1 MKTILVA
8 KVNLLHITI
17 VSKINSGVKKNL
29 LNSLVKQ
36 MVRHY
41 LEFIQSKERKKIFSC
56 SLPKLMFCHV
66 FYCWKTD
73 LYVHKELQVTFFPR
87 NKCELDHQT
96 AYSREK
102 SKVEP
107 HQYLFQEM
115 SISDLLPERRLNS
128 TYILQ

>member
-41 LEFIQSKERKKIFSC
+41 LEFIQSKERKKKIFLLTTEVGVLSC
-56 SLPKLMFCHV
+56 
-66 FYCWKTD
+66 
-73 LYVHKELQVTFFPR
+73 
-87 NKCELDHQT
+87 
-96 AYSREK
+96 A
-102 SKVEP
+102 
-107 HQYLFQEM
+107 
-115 SISDLLPERRLNS
+115 LLLEN
-128 TYILQ
+128 

>member
-29 LNSLVKQ
+29 LNSLIKQ

-41 LEFIQSKERKKIFSC
+41 LEFINPKKGKKFFLLTTEVDVLSC
-56 SLPKLMFCHV
+56 

-73 LYVHKELQVTFFPR
+73 LYVHKEL
-87 NKCELDHQT
+87 
-96 AYSREK
+96 
-102 SKVEP
+102 
-107 HQYLFQEM
+107 
-115 SISDLLPERRLNS
+115 
-128 TYILQ
+128 